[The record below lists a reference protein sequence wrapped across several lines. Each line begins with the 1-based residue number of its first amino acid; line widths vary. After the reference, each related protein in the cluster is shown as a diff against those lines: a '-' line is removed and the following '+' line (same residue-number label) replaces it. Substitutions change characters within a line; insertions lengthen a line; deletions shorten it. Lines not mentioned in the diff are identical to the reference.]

1 MSRRS
6 AAISWSSSTSRIC
19 FIGKPSFN
27 SYDVSLPDFAGMKS
41 SHFVE
46 HCAGFMPGGGC
57 ALPGLP
63 EPPGDVKD

>member
-1 MSRRS
+1 M
-6 AAISWSSSTSRIC
+6 
-19 FIGKPSFN
+19 GKPSFN